1 MNSAATRKNLAV
13 KNSQVV
19 QVYKEVVQR
28 DYIDWWVIG
37 CIEGKPGDYWP
48 SEGERVEIIED
59 VWFDRIGTTR
69 LPIRVIKKA
78 LVFPKVEKGAR
89 SYTTLG
95 KVYPQNYR

>member
-19 QVYKEVVQR
+19 QIYKEVVQR
-28 DYIDWWVIG
+28 DYIDWWIIG
-37 CIEGKPGDYWP
+37 CFEGKSKDYWP
-48 SEGERVEIIED
+48 REGERVEIIED

-78 LVFPKVEKGAR
+78 LVFPKADKGVR
-89 SYTTLG
+89 NYMELG
-95 KVYPQNYR
+95 RVWPK